1 MAGDVESSAG
11 STDRGDDTG
20 PGWRRFQRAGT
31 VTAHRLESD
40 WTWQTSNGATLHGR
54 RGDWLVEDASGGVR
68 TVTDGRF
75 RETHRHLGEDRWQRT
90 AVLEARP
97 ARPGESA
104 VSLEGTSTAVAGD
117 WIVRDAPDNAWVV
130 PGDHFIESYSP
141 ES

>member
-1 MAGDVESSAG
+1 MARDVETS
-11 STDRGDDTG
+11 TG
-20 PGWRRFQRAGT
+20 PTGGGNDADAGWRRFRRVGT
-31 VTAHRLESD
+31 VTAHRLESNR
-40 WTWQTSNGATLHGR
+40 TWQTSNGATLDGR
-54 RGDWLVEDASGGVR
+54 RGDWLVEDTSGGVR

-75 RETHRHLGEDRWQRT
+75 RETHCHLSEDRWQRT

-97 ARPGESA
+97 ARPGERA

-130 PGDHFIESYSP
+130 PGDHFSASYSR